1 YRGNT
6 ILFKKHPKLRS
17 YLCFLSLRL
26 VFRQMIESNND
37 IRLDSLSIKGWKSIK
52 NLANFKP
59 SSINVLIGPNGAGKS
74 NFIGFFDLLSWM
86 LSGKLQERIVQL
98 GGSNDI
104 LFDGPEI
111 SQRLE
116 GELAIKTSAG
126 LNQYRF
132 VLQFAKPDRLY
143 FAEEAYRFSRNDR
156 DTKAEWTYL

>member
-1 YRGNT
+1 G
-6 ILFKKHPKLRS
+6 
-17 YLCFLSLRL
+17 
-26 VFRQMIESNND
+26 
-37 IRLDSLSIKGWKSIK
+37 
-52 NLANFKP
+52 
-59 SSINVLIGPNGAGKS
+59 
-74 NFIGFFDLLSWM
+74 WM

-143 FAEEAYRFSRNDR
+143 FAEAAYRFSRNDR
-156 DTKAEWTYL
+156 DTKAEWTYLGGGHTEAKLVEGDSLTAITVKYLLKKFIVYQFHNTSDTAGMRLRWSADDG